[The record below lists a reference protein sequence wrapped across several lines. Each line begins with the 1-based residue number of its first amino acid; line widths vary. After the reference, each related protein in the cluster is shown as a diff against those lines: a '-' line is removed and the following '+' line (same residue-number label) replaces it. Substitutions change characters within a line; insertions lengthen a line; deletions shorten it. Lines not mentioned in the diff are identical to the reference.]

1 MFEQQEPGPERRT
14 PSSTTHADDA
24 SPGWMMSGIRAMIEP
39 LPEAILVADASGR
52 IQLTNDAAD
61 RLFDGDPVR
70 TATDLLSRLED
81 GRPPAGASDETA
93 ADDATDRRMVRPRH
107 LPTTWYALD
116 RVPLAEAD
124 GDGAAFVLRD
134 VSDSGDRQVEREAFL
149 SVLSHE
155 LRTPLT
161 TIYAGSSVL
170 ARRPRLSA
178 PATRTLA
185 MDISL
190 EAARLYDLVENL
202 LVIARLER
210 RMLHPID
217 EAVDLGMALDAEMR
231 IASGRVAGIRI
242 EREGPS
248 TVPPVHGDA
257 TYVAQACRNLIQSML
272 RVPARDAAVRLVA
285 RLEVDRVA
293 REVSVRILD
302 EGPSLTI
309 DELDRAFDL
318 PLSTATGRLGGVGMG
333 PFVARHAVAA
343 MGGRTWARDRVG
355 GGLEMGFALRIHDG
369 VGRRPG
375 ASAGR

>member
-1 MFEQQEPGPERRT
+1 
-14 PSSTTHADDA
+14 
-24 SPGWMMSGIRAMIEP
+24 
-39 LPEAILVADASGR
+39 
-52 IQLTNDAAD
+52 
-61 RLFDGDPVR
+61 
-70 TATDLLSRLED
+70 
-81 GRPPAGASDETA
+81 
-93 ADDATDRRMVRPRH
+93 MVRPRH
-107 LPTTWYALD
+107 LPNTWYALD
-116 RVPLAEAD
+116 RVPLAAID
-124 GDGAAFVLRD
+124 GEGAAFVLRD
-134 VSDSGDRQVEREAFL
+134 VSDSGDLQVEREAFL

-170 ARRPRLSA
+170 ARRQRLSA

-217 EAVDLGMALDAEMR
+217 EPVDLGMALDAETR
-231 IASGRVAGIRI
+231 IASGRVGGIRI
-242 EREGPS
+242 EREGSS
-248 TVPPVHGDA
+248 TAPPVHGDA

-272 RVPARDAAVRLVA
+272 RVPGRDAAVRLVA

-318 PLSTATGRLGGVGMG
+318 PLSTATGRLGGMGMG

-355 GGLEMGFALRIHDG
+355 GGLEMGFALRVHDG

-375 ASAGR
+375 SSAGH